1 MIHHTTRTHRLKFR
15 IPRAAAL
22 LLVALVVL
30 LTSCAPKVTGALP
43 NFAYD
48 PATPTEPPARP
59 ELTLE
64 EDDRI
69 LVLSP
74 HPDDEVLATGGLV
87 QEALARGIPVEVVF
101 YTNGD
106 NNEFA
111 YLFYRKAFTLEP
123 GQAISSGQ
131 TRALEALQAGRQLGL
146 NIRDE
151 MFLGYPDFGTLEI
164 WKSRWGDAEPFR
176 SMFTEQNAVPYWF
189 AQTPDAPYVGESI
202 LTDLETA
209 LLDFKPT
216 KVFVS
221 HPADTNPDHAALNLF
236 ARTALWDT
244 QDVIQPEVYSFLT
257 HYGDWPQPRG
267 LLYDA
272 PHEPPAKFDEE
283 GRWVTFPLTPE
294 EARKKLDALKKHDT
308 QYSASKDYLESYL
321 RSNEL
326 FDPVK
331 DIPLA
336 PETEGVLLLPSG
348 TGVPAGSELPVGAWT
363 DDAERRVR
371 VEGDDLVFT
380 VTLDAAASADVET
393 ELYAFGYRAD
403 RPFGEMPKI
412 HVTADRSGH
421 KVFER
426 RQGMPADSVNVTPG
440 PGQMEVRIPLALLG
454 NPERLF
460 FSADAKAGGAPL
472 DILPWVALDLSPTD

>member
-1 MIHHTTRTHRLKFR
+1 MIHHTTRTHNLKFR
-15 IPRAAAL
+15 TPRAAVL
-22 LLVALVVL
+22 LLVALAVL

-43 NFAYD
+43 TFAYN
-48 PATPTEPPARP
+48 PATPSEPPARP

-64 EDDRI
+64 DDDRI

-74 HPDDEVLATGGLV
+74 HPDDEVLATGGIV

-151 MFLGYPDFGTLEI
+151 VFLGYPDFGTMEI
-164 WKSRWGDAEPFR
+164 WKNRWGDREPFR

-189 AQTPDAPYVGESI
+189 AQTPDAPHVGESI

-236 ARTALWDT
+236 ARTALWNLR
-244 QDVIQPEVYSFLT
+244 DVIQPEVYAFLT

-272 PHEPPAKFDEE
+272 PHEPPAKFDEK

-308 QYSASKDYLESYL
+308 QYSTSKDYLESYL

-326 FDPVK
+326 FDPVV

-336 PETEGVLLLPSG
+336 PGTEGVLLLPSG
-348 TGVPAGSELPVGAWT
+348 AGVPAGSELPEGAWT
-363 DDAERRVR
+363 DGATRRVR
-371 VEGDDLVFT
+371 VEGDELVFT
-380 VTLDAAASADVET
+380 VALDPASSADVET
-393 ELYAFGYRAD
+393 ELDAFGYRAD

-412 HVTADRSGH
+412 HVAANRSGH
-421 KVFER
+421 EVTER
-426 RQGMPADSVNVTPG
+426 RQGLPDDSVQVTRA
-440 PGQMEVRIPLALLG
+440 PGQIEVRIPLALLE
-454 NPERLF
+454 NPERIFL
-460 FSADAKAGGAPL
+460 SAEAKGGGAPL
-472 DILPWVALDLSPTD
+472 DVLPWVALDLGEVG

>member
-1 MIHHTTRTHRLKFR
+1 MIHHTTRTHNLKFR

-22 LLVALVVL
+22 LLVALAVL

-43 NFAYD
+43 NFVYD
-48 PATPTEPPARP
+48 PATPAEPSARP

-74 HPDDEVLATGGLV
+74 HPDDEVLATGGIV

-151 MFLGYPDFGTLEI
+151 VFLGYPDFGTLEI

-202 LTDLETA
+202 LTDLKTA

-221 HPADTNPDHAALNLF
+221 HPADTNPDHTALNLF
-236 ARTALWDT
+236 ARTALWDLK
-244 QDVIQPEVYSFLT
+244 DVIQPEVYSFLT

-272 PHEPPAKFDEE
+272 PHEPPAKFDEA
-283 GRWVTFPLTPE
+283 GRWQVFPLTAE

-308 QYSASKDYLESYL
+308 QYTASREYLESYL

-331 DIPLA
+331 DIPLT
-336 PETEGVLLLPSG
+336 PGTDGVLLLPSG
-348 TGVPAGSELPVGAWT
+348 TGVPAGSTLPENAWT
-363 DDAERRVR
+363 DGAERRVR
-371 VEGDDLVFT
+371 VEGDELVFT
-380 VTLDAAASADVET
+380 VATDPASSAEVTTSFD
-393 ELYAFGYRAD
+393 AFGYRAD
-403 RPFGEMPKI
+403 RSFGEMPKLHI
-412 HVTADRSGH
+412 TADRSSH
-421 KVFER
+421 KVTDKRESLPDDAV
-426 RQGMPADSVNVTPG
+426 QVTRAPG
-440 PGQMEVRIPLALLG
+440 RIEVRIPLALLG
-454 NPERLF
+454 DPERLF
-460 FSADAKAGGAPL
+460 FTAEAKAGDARL
-472 DILPWVALDLSPTD
+472 DVLPWVALDLGGAS